1 MATTKSEPM
10 MTPAQP
16 QLPIQSFPHL
26 LGLYILQPRVSA
38 RSALLHLYQEP
49 QNCMTMLTDTPPPRA
64 KEANGSTYPKALAA
78 YLRAPV
84 ANQHLTP
91 ERSAVTSVQTDS
103 KPWNRAPRGSPTPHS
118 PRTVTTA
125 DQHNSACKL
134 TCDLSFYGFPKA
146 VLRRV
151 NFFLFF
157 FLDSL
162 TSYGVFCLPVD
173 VSSRGTFLF

>member
-26 LGLYILQPRVSA
+26 LGLCILQPQVSA
-38 RSALLHLYQEP
+38 RSAPLHLYPEL
-49 QNCMTMLTDTPPPRA
+49 QNSMTMLTDTPPPRA
-64 KEANGSTYPKALAA
+64 KGVKGSIYPKVLAA

-84 ANQHLTP
+84 ANRRLTP
-91 ERSAVTSVQTDS
+91 ERSAVTSAQTDS
-103 KPWNRAPRGSPTPHS
+103 RPWNRAPRGSPTPHS

-134 TCDLSFYGFPKA
+134 TCDLSFMVPKA
-146 VLRRV
+146 VEEESS
-151 NFFLFF
+151 FF

-162 TSYGVFCLPVD
+162 TSYDGVFCLPVD
-173 VSSRGTFLF
+173 VLS